1 MFGHGVFAVRPGP
14 TLAAVDTLA
23 GHGPRA
29 RRAWLDAAPRADPIP
44 AACAMVTALQTLV
57 TRRFD
62 VFDPVVITV
71 GSFHAGTKE
80 NVIPD
85 EAAFHATVRSFSR
98 QSRGKLREATLR
110 LVQNIAAAHGLATEA
125 EYVEGYPV
133 TVNDP
138 AEAQFATATAASLF
152 GPGRSLT
159 PSTAADRRRGLLLRT
174 RPGTGSVRPARCLS
188 VRHQPGAPRPPTT
201 RPPRSSTTRCSPTGP
216 PFTPS

>member
-1 MFGHGVFAVRPGP
+1 
-14 TLAAVDTLA
+14 
-23 GHGPRA
+23 
-29 RRAWLDAAPRADPIP
+29 
-44 AACAMVTALQTLV
+44 MVTALLQTLV

-71 GSFHAGTKE
+71 GSFHG
-80 NVIPD
+80 D
-85 EAAFHATVRSFSR
+85 EGERDPRRGRLPRHGALSFSP

-138 AEAQFATATAASLF
+138 TEAQFATATAASLF

-159 PSTAADRRRGLLLRT
+159 PAQPLTGAEDFSYVLGQVPGAFVLAGDPAQVITIADESAAEHGVRFTGQDPADRAPEALPELASQLADGRLTVPVWRAYPLAEAATAHADLDAGRNQGKIILL
-174 RPGTGSVRPARCLS
+174 P
-188 VRHQPGAPRPPTT
+188 
-201 RPPRSSTTRCSPTGP
+201 
-216 PFTPS
+216 